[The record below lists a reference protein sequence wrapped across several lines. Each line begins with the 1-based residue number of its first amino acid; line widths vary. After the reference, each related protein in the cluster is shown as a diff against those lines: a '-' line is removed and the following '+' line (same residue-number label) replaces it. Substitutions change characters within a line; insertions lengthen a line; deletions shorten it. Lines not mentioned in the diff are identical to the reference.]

1 MRSAD
6 SSMWSRTKGRV
17 SEFKIS
23 RVAAPWE
30 HEVLEMDE
38 LSAGIS
44 ETVRDFD
51 YQRQRRRLVANS
63 ALQWFITASLCV
75 ALVAVLYYYSHIQA
89 LSQPQKYTFNAL
101 VTGLSVSLSLSLSS
115 SLRGYALMM
124 RWRLLATKY
133 RSLQNFDLILSCD
146 DQMKVV
152 RLLWAARTPGRGWI
166 PNKTQTLCFIWL
178 FINVALQVFTA
189 LLGLTYS
196 VDISTTSVYPVWGN
210 VSIADLSNI
219 NTLGY
224 DSPDFS
230 DQAGAAN
237 TYGIEGQ
244 DFYNLTNIPVA
255 DQVGEE
261 TYYSNSDYTTFW
273 YRFQDQNPTNYN
285 EVLVSK
291 RTVSTT
297 AQCDQFKVLS
307 GGDTTQND
315 HVTYFD
321 TNLQQNVTQQ
331 IHLYAL
337 GCSTYMSNTNRT
349 CGPRC
354 TNINVLTAADNQT
367 GSVPFPLWFSCN
379 NTVGPVTNIDDYAE
393 PAKYML
399 PDEQARA
406 WAGAIGFSGI
416 HWNGTSFQYVL
427 YEYDSDWAL
436 NAYPDNQ
443 PGTAAVA
450 QNIMEFTAGGIAAT
464 DVYGPRI
471 NVTGYY
477 PTQGQVVDI
486 QWNWAVLLLAGIPG
500 GQFLVLLAVLIWANK
515 VIIKDESHLST
526 ARLLRP
532 VVDKLGEKGCLL
544 TGNEIVEVLGNFRLK
559 YGARDPPQ
567 DSMGY
572 RGLGGAFVRH
582 VDVIKEVEGLGRAD
596 ARMVNGL
603 YDGISTWNTKDNE
616 REPLLRKR
624 KTRKLSL

>member
-6 SSMWSRTKGRV
+6 SSMWSKTQDRV
-17 SEFKIS
+17 SEFKIL

-30 HEVLEMDE
+30 HEVLKKDE

-51 YQRQRRRLVANS
+51 HRRQRRRMVANS
-63 ALQWFITASLCV
+63 AFQWSITASICA
-75 ALVAVLYYYSHIQA
+75 ALAAVLYSYSQVQA

-101 VTGLSVSLSLSLSS
+101 VTGLSVSLSLGLSS
-115 SLRGYALMM
+115 SLKSYALML
-124 RWRLLATKY
+124 RWRLLAAKY

-146 DQMKVV
+146 DHMKVA
-152 RLLWAARTPGRGWI
+152 RLLWAARTPGRGCI
-166 PNKTQTLCFIWL
+166 PNKTQTLCLIWL
-178 FINVALQVFTA
+178 IINAALQVFTA
-189 LLGLTYS
+189 LVGLTYS
-196 VDISTTSVYPVWGN
+196 VDISTTSAYPVWGN

-237 TYGIEGQ
+237 TYGTEGQ
-244 DFYNLTNIPVA
+244 DFNNLTNIPVA

-273 YRFQDQNPTNYN
+273 YRFQDQNPTDDS
-285 EVLVSK
+285 EVLISK

-307 GGDTTQND
+307 GGDTTQNNL
-315 HVTYFD
+315 VTYFD
-321 TNLQQNVTQQ
+321 TNLQQNVTQEV
-331 IHLYAL
+331 LSFAL
-337 GCSTYMSNTNRT
+337 GCSTYISNTNRT

-354 TNINVLTAADNQT
+354 TNVNVLTAADNRT

-379 NTVGPVTNIDDYAE
+379 NTVGPVTNVDDYDD

-406 WAGAIGFSGI
+406 WAGAIGFNGI
-416 HWNGTSFQYVL
+416 VSNGTDLQYVL
-427 YEYDSDWAL
+427 YEYDSVWAL
-436 NAYPDNQ
+436 NAYPNND
-443 PGTAAVA
+443 PGAAAVA
-450 QNIMEFTAGGIAAT
+450 QNIMEFTAGGIAAS

-477 PTQGQVVDI
+477 PTQGQVVSI
-486 QWNWAVLLLAGIPG
+486 QWNWAIPLLAGIPG
-500 GQFLVLLAVLIWANK
+500 GQFLVLLAVLIWGNK
-515 VIIKDESHLST
+515 AIIKDESQLST

-532 VVDKLGEKGCLL
+532 VVDKLSGKGCLL
-544 TGNEIVEVLGNFRLK
+544 TGNEIAKVLGNFKLK
-559 YGARDPPQ
+559 YGVRDSA
-567 DSMGY
+567 DASMAY
-572 RGLGGAFVRH
+572 SGLGGSFVRH
-582 VDVIKEVEGLGRAD
+582 VDVIEEAEGLGRAD

-603 YDGISTWNTKDNE
+603 YDGTSTWNTTDIE

-624 KTRKLSL
+624 RTRKLSL